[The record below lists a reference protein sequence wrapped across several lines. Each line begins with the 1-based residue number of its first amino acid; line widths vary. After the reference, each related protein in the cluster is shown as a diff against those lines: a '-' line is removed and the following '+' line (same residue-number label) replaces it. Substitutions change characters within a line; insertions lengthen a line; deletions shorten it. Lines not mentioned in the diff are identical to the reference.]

1 MNTSGRATTV
11 QNIFGLNGRNTTYG
25 WIYQTVNQ
33 NLYFQRNAADTAAA
47 VGFLNA
53 VLSNV
58 PGIGSALSGL
68 MGATSTPY
76 QITGTQATNIETALQ
91 NSGIKV
97 HHCFTA
103 PLLLA

>member
-11 QNIFGLNGRNTTYG
+11 QNIFGLNGKNTTYG

-33 NLYFQRNAADTAAA
+33 HLYFQRNAADTD
-47 VGFLNA
+47 
-53 VLSNV
+53 V
-58 PGIGSALSGL
+58 PDIGSTLSGL
-68 MGATSTPY
+68 MRATSTPY

-97 HHCFTA
+97 HHCFSA
-103 PLLLA
+103 PLL